1 MPVSSYLYRFRI
13 WLVASGQIACGLHL
27 VTPWILFG
35 TMVDMALNI
44 KDPEAERLATEVA
57 ALAGETKTAAVRVA
71 LRERLERLRA
81 LAAVE
86 DPAERLRRFLV
97 DEAWPQVPVELR
109 GGLTKREREAILGYG
124 PEGV

>member
-1 MPVSSYLYRFRI
+1 
-13 WLVASGQIACGLHL
+13 
-27 VTPWILFG
+27 
-35 TMVDMALNI
+35 MALNI
-44 KDPEAERLATEVA
+44 KDVETELLASEVA

-81 LAAVE
+81 SAAHQ
-86 DPAERLRRFLV
+86 DPGGQLWRFLV

>member
-1 MPVSSYLYRFRI
+1 
-13 WLVASGQIACGLHL
+13 
-27 VTPWILFG
+27 
-35 TMVDMALNI
+35 MVDMALNI
-44 KDPEAERLATEVA
+44 KDAEAERLATEVA

-71 LRERLERLRA
+71 LRERRERLHA
-81 LAAVE
+81 SAAVE
-86 DPAERLRRFLV
+86 NPVHRLRRFLM